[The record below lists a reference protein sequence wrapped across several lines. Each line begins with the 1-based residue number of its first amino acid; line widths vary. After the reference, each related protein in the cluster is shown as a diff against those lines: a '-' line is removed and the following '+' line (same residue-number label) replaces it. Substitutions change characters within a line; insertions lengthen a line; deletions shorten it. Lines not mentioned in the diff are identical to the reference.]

1 MCNLSH
7 FYLHHLK
14 DIIGCIRG
22 CYHGNPSPFSI
33 DLIQAVSRQHE
44 FNQKAIEVVNWQI
57 PFGIARGIRQYHKFL
72 GLMKRHP
79 GETLVPTLEI
89 GMWHVILYDRICWQ
103 LCIQRSCMAYTHV
116 ASTNIPS
123 IHHKKVTTLC
133 QSWRQYRSSQIVQI
147 RSRHQHV
154 VEKQLQ
160 REKLDQWQQGLLHDM
175 DTMQITYHDPTGC
188 KSSHG

>member
-7 FYLHHLK
+7 FDLHHLK

-44 FNQKAIEVVNWQI
+44 FNQKAIQVVNWQI

-79 GETLVPTLEI
+79 GQTLVPTLEI
-89 GMWHVILYDRICWQ
+89 GMGHVILYDWMTLTTMFTKILHGIHTC
-103 LCIQRSCMAYTHV
+103 CI
-116 ASTNIPS
+116 
-123 IHHKKVTTLC
+123 HKHIEH
-133 QSWRQYRSSQIVQI
+133 S
-147 RSRHQHV
+147 
-154 VEKQLQ
+154 
-160 REKLDQWQQGLLHDM
+160 
-175 DTMQITYHDPTGC
+175 P
-188 KSSHG
+188 